1 MLVDLLS
8 FNIII
13 YSEKQNILNFQLKK
27 TFGSLTARVWLVRLD
42 LWVKNSKYCEIS
54 SGFATLSTTDN
65 TEQEI
70 SSGFATLSTTDNTE
84 QEHDNCSVLGVL
96 TTESSS
102 IPPNMDLYTHV
113 HLCVL
118 WRPQVDQIEA
128 NGTSVHVIILKPN
141 KSNNYYWDYSNCKDV
156 CTV

>member
-42 LWVKNSKYCEIS
+42 LWVKNSKFC
-54 SGFATLSTTDN
+54 
-65 TEQEI
+65 EI

-118 WRPQVDQIEA
+118 
-128 NGTSVHVIILKPN
+128 
-141 KSNNYYWDYSNCKDV
+141 
-156 CTV
+156 